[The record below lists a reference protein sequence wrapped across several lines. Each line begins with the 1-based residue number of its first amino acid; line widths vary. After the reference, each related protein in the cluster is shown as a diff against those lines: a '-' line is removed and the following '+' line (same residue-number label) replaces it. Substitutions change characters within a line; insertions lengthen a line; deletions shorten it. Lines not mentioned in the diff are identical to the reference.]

1 MENILNI
8 VIAVVFLLLFIFLA
22 RSLFI
27 KNRLYFKLLKRIYP
41 KKLEYVK
48 SHFHFMIIPHA
59 TNMGFNLEIG
69 FWLPFYRSKIPLEK
83 FDEEALKLHYKLKQN
98 NKKTAILLTSFIMYY
113 IGLSV
118 FGYFFH

>member
-1 MENILNI
+1 MEGVRGVIIL
-8 VIAVVFLLLFIFLA
+8 VILFLLFFLLA
-22 RSLFI
+22 RRLFI

-59 TNMGFNLEIG
+59 TNMGFNLEIW

-83 FDEEALKLHYKLKQN
+83 FDEESLKLHYKLKQN

-113 IGLSV
+113 ISLWI
-118 FGYFFH
+118 FAYFFH